1 MGLDINKIIAESV
14 QEFETSNDVLTEGYV
29 EHNHIQESEEEV
41 PSCLYTMFESALVPA
56 IAAGM
61 GALNLRTRLR
71 NLNESNGV
79 METINEN
86 GQDIIVKSIANAAI
100 GFLNENRAAT
110 LMDQNLL
117 EISDQWKARLKTA
130 GKVAGGAAALGA
142 AGYGAYK
149 YGDDIKGL
157 FKGKYNEKSSIGD
170 DIGELAK
177 ELKDGVKNSKVGK
190 YIGDK
195 VEYERTARDE
205 ANARYAKLTPEEKTK
220 RDIQLNYHGE

>member
-79 METINEN
+79 IETINEN

-130 GKVAGGAAALGA
+130 GAAALGAAGLGA

-157 FKGKYNEKSSIGD
+157 FKGKSEDTEISAAEGKKAADARAAAEASGVAEESRGKSSEEHGRRTMKQREAD
-170 DIGELAK
+170 ERWLGPKNQEPTKFSHL
-177 ELKDGVKNSKVGK
+177 LK
-190 YIGDK
+190 
-195 VEYERTARDE
+195 
-205 ANARYAKLTPEEKTK
+205 
-220 RDIQLNYHGE
+220 